1 MDALDGRAHFR
12 DALDQYPHRPAAL
25 CRRNDRSCVL
35 SRSFSKPECWPSCT
49 TPLGR
54 SCRQRRALDASGHMS
69 TERLLRVP
77 GLKFAR
83 GCVDRPTIP
92 VDSAAARLRVR
103 CARSYA
109 CLGRGARARL
119 RTACVRRRAANLC
132 APPLFAAGRWLLSG
146 PAVPMQRARDPPG
159 MYTALGGAKGQ
170 GSGGR
175 SVLQATA
182 VSISEA
188 RIKHKCVKTI
198 LTHRNPHISHVHLTQ
213 CLPARRRSSTQG
225 GARGPRRDARRVL
238 SVETYACV

>member
-54 SCRQRRALDASGHMS
+54 SCRQRRASAASGHMS

-175 SVLQATA
+175 SVLQLYR
-182 VSISEA
+182 SLQPLLLCNFIL
-188 RIKHKCVKTI
+188 VKKMVG
-198 LTHRNPHISHVHLTQ
+198 L
-213 CLPARRRSSTQG
+213 
-225 GARGPRRDARRVL
+225 
-238 SVETYACV
+238 